1 MNSVLSVTGE
11 LCNHKVAAVFADAA
25 RAAESA
31 QSLRERMPLGE
42 AQVQV
47 LTPGDPNAARK
58 LEPENRGI
66 VRTMWIAHAKLGL
79 AGAVAG
85 ALLFVLLWWLA
96 IPAVTASPRI
106 AFALITALA
115 TVFGLLAGGLVSL
128 RPDRDP
134 QRSIVQR
141 ALRKGR
147 SAVVVHAFTVE
158 ERDQA
163 EAFLQADGGETVRD
177 L

>member
-1 MNSVLSVTGE
+1 MNSVLGVTGE
-11 LCNHKVAAVFADAA
+11 LCNHKVAAVFPDAA
-25 RAAESA
+25 RAAAAA
-31 QSLRERMPLGE
+31 QSLRDRMPLGE

-47 LTPGDPNAARK
+47 LTPGERNAGRK
-58 LEPENRGI
+58 LEPENHGM

-79 AGAVAG
+79 AGAIAG

-96 IPAVTASPRI
+96 VPAVTASPRI
-106 AFALITALA
+106 AFALVTAFA

-134 QRSIVQR
+134 QRLVVR
-141 ALRKGR
+141 DALRAGR
-147 SAVVVHAFTVE
+147 AAVVVHAFTLD
-158 ERDQA
+158 ERDRA
-163 EAFLQADGGETVRD
+163 AALLEADGGETVRD